1 MHPENSEIIT
11 EQKDGIATIQLN
23 RPNVLNAINRH
34 MLNQL
39 DTEVNRL
46 HQDPS
51 VRIVI
56 LTSSSDKA
64 FCVGADLNHIATFTP
79 ECIRK
84 WVIDGN
90 RMLSRLA
97 NLRVPVIAEI
107 NGYTIGG
114 GLEVALACDL
124 RIADDTSSF
133 SLPEITH
140 GWFPGWG
147 GTNRLPNIIG
157 ETKAKEMI
165 FLGERI
171 DAKNAL
177 NLGLV
182 NRIFPAKSLAAETA
196 KIAGSL
202 AEKSPVAIQAAK
214 AALSR
219 TPLPENSFEINYE
232 ALALSTCFTT
242 PEVKQTLQEI
252 QNRHNERI
260 T

>member
-171 DAKNAL
+171 DNFDR
-177 NLGLV
+177 
-182 NRIFPAKSLAAETA
+182 RIVP
-196 KIAGSL
+196 
-202 AEKSPVAIQAAK
+202 Q
-214 AALSR
+214 
-219 TPLPENSFEINYE
+219 
-232 ALALSTCFTT
+232 
-242 PEVKQTLQEI
+242 
-252 QNRHNERI
+252 
-260 T
+260 

>member
-1 MHPENSEIIT
+1 MSTTNSEIIT
-11 EQKDGIATIQLN
+11 EQVNGIVTIQLN
-23 RPNVLNAINRH
+23 RPSVLNAINRR
-34 MLNQL
+34 MLDQL
-39 DTEVNRL
+39 DTEVARL

-51 VRIVI
+51 VRIVV
-56 LTSSSDKA
+56 LTGSGDRS

-97 NLRVPVIAEI
+97 NLHVPVIAAI

-114 GLEVALACDL
+114 GLEAALACDL

-147 GTNRLPNIIG
+147 GTNRLLNIIG
-157 ETKAKEMI
+157 ETRAKEMI

-171 DAKNAL
+171 DATTAL
-177 NLGLV
+177 NFFGISSEITFIVEDNKLKQGKFLPGMKIPIKSRENLKNKPDCVLV
-182 NRIFPAKSLAAETA
+182 LAWNFFDEIKKKNNDLAKKFMSIKDL
-196 KIAGSL
+196 
-202 AEKSPVAIQAAK
+202 EKD
-214 AALSR
+214 
-219 TPLPENSFEINYE
+219 
-232 ALALSTCFTT
+232 
-242 PEVKQTLQEI
+242 
-252 QNRHNERI
+252 
-260 T
+260 